1 MEYETKVKLFIED
14 APTEWV
20 ACAIV
25 CLFDRD
31 RISRDDKL
39 GMDITDV
46 YGEATFRFEAD
57 DVMDLDDRLGGKLPE
72 LYVEVID
79 SAGDCVLSTRADVAI
94 NAVPNLIRVPI
105 NRDLAVSHGLI

>member
-1 MEYETKVKLFIED
+1 VEHETKVKLFIED

-31 RISRDDKL
+31 RISRDDRL

-46 YGEATFRFEAD
+46 YGEATFRFNSD
-57 DVMDLDDRLGGKLPE
+57 DLLDLDDRLGGPLPE

-79 SAGDCVLSTRADVAI
+79 SAGNCVLSTRADAAT
-94 NAVPNLIRVPI
+94 NAVPDLIRVPI
-105 NRDLAVSHGLI
+105 DRDLAVRHGLI